1 MMMRPVIWEE
11 KLMRKKIIA
20 AVLAVCFLVSA
31 AAVSFA
37 EEARFVTIREWLDA
51 RGECGPCLLL
61 VRISAILNPV
71 LAVAEDETGTVNL
84 FSGNGEDSMIVNFM
98 GDEGVA
104 EGCVMVIADPK
115 WNEFEGTVEMAD
127 WTLVRLLPVL

>member
-1 MMMRPVIWEE
+1 
-11 KLMRKKIIA
+11 MRKKIIVA
-20 AVLAVCFLVSA
+20 ILAVFILVSA
-31 AAVSFA
+31 AAAAFTD
-37 EEARFVTIREWLDA
+37 EMRFVTIREWTDA

-61 VRISAILNPV
+61 VRIKAILNPV

-84 FSGNGEDSMIVNFM
+84 FSGNGEDSVIVNFM
-98 GDEGVA
+98 GDEGVT

-127 WTLVRLLPVL
+127 WTLLRLLPVL